1 VPATPRVALLVHN
14 RFEQD
19 PRVSRHA
26 QAARAA
32 GYRVAVLSVVAP
44 NAETRWGQT
53 SGGIAVFESRVTR
66 RTLLGRLRHALQ
78 GARGTGTPTVPRP
91 EMEAGAD
98 GDGSGSKPSLGG
110 AARDIAAVG
119 MLLRNNV
126 GVFKQFRGIGAG
138 LVHANDLNVLPAAF
152 LLARYWKAPLLYD
165 SHELWVALD
174 AEWSPFRR
182 RLYGMLERAIIRRVD
197 ATVTVNGAIAGEL
210 ASRYGIARPAV
221 VMNCP
226 DVPAATPT
234 AVDERLAGGKQSTGG
249 APHVAAEELPTSEDA
264 SRAGGPSAGNL
275 PLTGDRPLRVI
286 YQGMLN
292 ANRGLIE
299 AIDAVAGVEGVELAI
314 RGPGALRDTLRQHI
328 EALALGERARLLPAV
343 PMYDLVSAL
352 DGFAVGL
359 VPYLP
364 VGMNNLLCSPNKL
377 FEYMAA
383 GLAVVCSDLPVL
395 REIVESADCG
405 LLYAPG
411 DREALAAALRT
422 LAGDPALLAR
432 LRTNARLAAQ
442 SRYNAAHE
450 EGTLLAIYARLIV
463 TSPPRTM

>member
-1 VPATPRVALLVHN
+1 MPSTARVALLVHN
-14 RFEQD
+14 TFEQD

-26 QAARAA
+26 HAARAA
-32 GYRVAVLSVVAP
+32 GYRVAVLSVVP
-44 NAETRWGQT
+44 PSMDGDHGRWGQA
-53 SGGIAVFESRVTR
+53 SGGIAVFESRGTR
-66 RTLLGRLRHALQ
+66 RTMLGKLRQALQ
-78 GARGTGTPTVPRP
+78 VARGSGAPPTPLP
-91 EMEAGAD
+91 ETEASAEGA
-98 GDGSGSKPSLGG
+98 GSGTRPSLGG
-110 AARDIAAVG
+110 AVRDLAAIA
-119 MLLRNNV
+119 MLLRNNI

-152 LLARYWKAPLLYD
+152 LLARYWRAPLLYD

-174 AEWSPFRR
+174 VSWSPFRR

-197 ATVTVNGAIAGEL
+197 ATITVNGAIAGEL

-226 DVPAATPT
+226 EVTASATSAADQDPPAEVDLPAAGNSSIG
-234 AVDERLAGGKQSTGG
+234 DE
-249 APHVAAEELPTSEDA
+249 
-264 SRAGGPSAGNL
+264 
-275 PLTGDRPLRVI
+275 RPLRVI

-314 RGPGALRDTLRQHI
+314 RGPGALRDVLQQHI
-328 EALALGERARLLPAV
+328 EARGLGGRACLLPPV
-343 PMYDLVSAL
+343 PMHDLVSAL

-411 DREALAAALRT
+411 DREALATALRT

-432 LRTNARLAAQ
+432 LRANARRAAER
-442 SRYNAAHE
+442 RYNAAHE
-450 EGTLLAIYARLIV
+450 EGTLLDIYARLLRL
-463 TSPPRTM
+463 TPRTAA